1 MACDFSFYNSFEHLL
16 ISGNKNEKE
25 EKKLLKQ
32 QTAKEN
38 WLHLTDMNVRK
49 ANFICVGIDAIP
61 ALKENLAQSNIYEN
75 QLAKY
80 VNTES
85 CRVSVLNSFP
95 IFLYDYFRDIT
106 NLCWFIR
113 TKSLWFPLF
122 SILFCYNITSVLYWT
137 LFSCILNTIQSYIE
151 SYSVVYWITPLQKV
165 FCEGMDCDGLM
176 VWSGCFW
183 ALKCCYKMKF
193 GDVIFKTLLFIVF
206 FLFCIY
212 V

>member
-1 MACDFSFYNSFEHLL
+1 MSYDVTREKCHNFKALAYDFSFYNSFEHLL

-49 ANFICVGIDAIP
+49 ANFICVGVDAIP

-80 VNTES
+80 VNTEN

-95 IFLYDYFRDIT
+95 IFLYDYFRDIA
-106 NLCWFIR
+106 NLC
-113 TKSLWFPLF
+113 
-122 SILFCYNITSVLYWT
+122 
-137 LFSCILNTIQSYIE
+137 
-151 SYSVVYWITPLQKV
+151 
-165 FCEGMDCDGLM
+165 
-176 VWSGCFW
+176 
-183 ALKCCYKMKF
+183 
-193 GDVIFKTLLFIVF
+193 
-206 FLFCIY
+206 
-212 V
+212 